1 MEEREPIQIDPE
13 LWLAVLLPQLGDPEE
28 KRKLIEQTSRN
39 TGVAP
44 DKVEEIFRLLAQTLL
59 DMQRSN

>member
-1 MEEREPIQIDPE
+1 MNVNLSR
-13 LWLAVLLPQLGDPEE
+13 LTRSCGWRCCLPQLGDPEE
-28 KRKLIEQTSRN
+28 KRKLIEQTLRN